1 MTDRDEDAVARPEP
15 SWGALLPTFDALH
28 TGRTPP
34 LVVAARLAE
43 ELGFDT
49 GWVGDHLVCNAP
61 VLDSAM
67 ALSAAAAVTARLSLG
82 FSVMLLG
89 LRAPEEAAHQIAT
102 VDALC
107 GSRLSLGVGVGG
119 EHPEEFRAAGVSVR
133 ERGRRLDEMLEV
145 LPRLLAGRAV
155 DFEGETIEVH
165 APERERPLGRVPRII
180 VGGRGER
187 ALRRVAR
194 VGDGWLPMW
203 LSPDALREGAEQL
216 RSLTLAAGRPAPSVT
231 LLLLVCVDDDLPAAR
246 RTAAAHLQG
255 QYQLPLQV
263 VERWA
268 ALGPADA
275 VAEQI
280 RHYLDAGVDEL
291 ILMPLGGRPLEQ
303 YERFADVRERVSAS
317 VR

>member
-1 MTDRDEDAVARPEP
+1 MTDRDEQAGTQGSP
-15 SWGALLPTFDALH
+15 SWGVLLPTFDALH

-34 LVVAARLAE
+34 LVAAARLAE
-43 ELGFDT
+43 ELGFDA

-61 VLDSAM
+61 VLDSTM
-67 ALSAAAAVTARLSLG
+67 ALGAASAVTAQMSLG

-89 LRAPEEAAHQIAT
+89 LRAPEQAASQIAT
-102 VDALC
+102 IDALC
-107 GSRLSLGVGVGG
+107 GGRLSLGVGVGG
-119 EHPEEFRAAGVSVR
+119 EHPEEFLAAGVPVR
-133 ERGRRLDEMLEV
+133 DRGRRLDEMLDV

-165 APERERPLGRVPRII
+165 APERDRPPGRVPRII

-203 LSPDALREGAEQL
+203 LSPDALRDGAKQL
-216 RSLTLAAGRPAPSVT
+216 HSLTSAAGRSAASIT
-231 LLLLVCVDDDLPAAR
+231 LLVLVCVDDDLEAAR
-246 RTAAAHLQG
+246 RAAAEHLQG
-255 QYQLPLQV
+255 QYQLPLDV
-263 VERWA
+263 VERWT

-275 VAEQI
+275 VAEQMQD
-280 RHYLDAGVDEL
+280 YLDAGVDEL

-303 YERFADVRERVSAS
+303 YERFARVRELVSGPA
-317 VR
+317 R